1 MTHDNHLLR
10 APGRHRRLLA
20 ALLAAASLSGCM
32 VGPDFHAP
40 APPSEQGYTP
50 KQVTDFGPAGP
61 NEVQQR
67 LDLGAAVQPDWW
79 TRLGSPELDKV
90 VELALANNWSLA
102 IARANVARAAHG
114 VAAARGALLPQVD
127 GNTGITGQ
135 KYGAVFLGPEA
146 FTFPSYAAYG
156 GGIGVSYDLDIFG
169 GNHRRVELA
178 AADAET
184 QKEGLN
190 AARLTVAGD
199 TVIEA
204 LQIAATRAQI
214 EVVQNIIASDQ
225 KTLDLVH
232 AANATGV
239 ASQIDVTTAQS
250 QLDRDRGLLPPLNQ
264 QLNVAQ
270 DALAA
275 LVGKSPA
282 AWSAPDFSL
291 AAMTLPQDV
300 PLVVPSDLVRAR
312 PDIRAAEAQL
322 HAASAAIGIATADL
336 YPRLDLT
343 AAIAGQGLLSGP
355 AGSAWSLLGGLTA
368 PIFHGGTLTA
378 RKRAAGDAYDAAFG
392 QYQQTVLVAFRQV
405 ADSLHGL
412 ANSAD
417 AIKTQQQA
425 LSSADAAL
433 KLTRL
438 GYGVGNARIVQVLDA
453 QRLQQLAELN
463 LVQART
469 QRYVQTVTVFL
480 AAGGGITNA
489 PEPARIASAAV
500 GVPAVPTSGGEAK

>member
-1 MTHDNHLLR
+1 MTHDNHLRR
-10 APGRHRRLLA
+10 ASGHRRLLA
-20 ALLAAASLSGCM
+20 SLLAAASLSGCM

-40 APPSEQGYTP
+40 APPSEQGYLP
-50 KQVTDFGPAGP
+50 KPVTDFGPAGP

-79 TRLGSPELDKV
+79 TRLGSPELNKV
-90 VELALANNWSLA
+90 VALALANNWSIA
-102 IARANVARAAHG
+102 IARANLSRAAQG
-114 VAAARGALLPQVD
+114 VAAARGALMPQVD
-127 GNTGITGQ
+127 GNAGITGE

-156 GGIGVSYDLDIFG
+156 GGIGVSYDFDIFG

-178 AADAET
+178 AAEAAT

-190 AARLTVAGD
+190 AVRLTVAGD

-214 EVVQNIIASDQ
+214 DVVQNIIASDQ
-225 KTLDLVH
+225 KTLDLVKT
-232 AANATGV
+232 ANATGV

-264 QLNVAQ
+264 QLNMAQ
-270 DALAA
+270 DALAV
-275 LVGKSPA
+275 LVGQSPVR
-282 AWSAPDFSL
+282 WSAPDFSL
-291 AAMTLPQDV
+291 AAMSLPEDV

-322 HAASAAIGIATADL
+322 HAASAAVGIATADL

-343 AAIAGQGLLSGP
+343 GAIAGQGLFNGP
-355 AGSAWSLLGGLTA
+355 AGAAWSVLGGLTG

-392 QYQQTVLVAFRQV
+392 QYQQTVLVA
-405 ADSLHGL
+405 
-412 ANSAD
+412 NSAD
-417 AIKTQQQA
+417 AIRTQQQA

-438 GYGVGNARIVQVLDA
+438 GYGVGNAGIVQVLDA
-453 QRLQQLAELN
+453 QRLQQLAQLN
-463 LVQART
+463 LVEART
-469 QRYVQTVTVFL
+469 RRYVQTVTVFL
-480 AAGGGITNA
+480 AAGGGITNT
-489 PEPARIASAAV
+489 PEPARVASAAG
-500 GVPAVPTSGGEAK
+500 GVRATRAGAGGKEY